1 MGLLKNLRHEL
12 VDIIEWIDHT
22 RDTLAWRF
30 PRFRNEIKHGARLI
44 VRPGQVA
51 VFVHRGKL
59 ADVFEPGDHTL
70 KTGNLPLLSTIA
82 GWKHG
87 FESGFKSEVYFINT
101 RQITEL
107 KWGTPNPI
115 MFRDPDFG
123 PLRIRAFGI
132 YSLKTAD
139 PRRLMEELVGTDE
152 VFEVDEIFELMRGMI
167 NNAFADI
174 IGESKLGAL
183 DFAANYQELS
193 DELRQKVVEQVDDAY
208 GLSIPVLKVLNISL
222 PEEVEEALDVRNR
235 MAVIG
240 DMNRFYQ
247 YQMAQSLP
255 ELAANAGGGVAASG
269 MGLGLGIGMA
279 GQMMNSMA
287 PAAQGFLAPPALPAA
302 APTFHIANDGKTE
315 GPLTMVQLQQAIT
328 EGRLT
333 KDTLVWTTGMEA
345 WSPAGQ
351 VPHLSGA
358 FGPPPLPG
366 R

>member
-1 MGLLKNLRHEL
+1 MQEDHGSRKETAVDLREQGLGG
-12 VDIIEWIDHT
+12 
-22 RDTLAWRF
+22 
-30 PRFRNEIKHGARLI
+30 FRLG
-44 VRPGQVA
+44 RPGHHDLLPRAQAEVISHQELG
-51 VFVHRGKL
+51 VG
-59 ADVFEPGDHTL
+59 PGT
-70 KTGNLPLLSTIA
+70 
-82 GWKHG
+82 
-87 FESGFKSEVYFINT
+87 
-101 RQITEL
+101 
-107 KWGTPNPI
+107 
-115 MFRDPDFG
+115 
-123 PLRIRAFGI
+123 
-132 YSLKTAD
+132 
-139 PRRLMEELVGTDE
+139 
-152 VFEVDEIFELMRGMI
+152 
-167 NNAFADI
+167 
-174 IGESKLGAL
+174 AL

-193 DELRQKVVEQVDDAY
+193 EELRQKVVDQVDDEY

-235 MAVIG
+235 MVVIG

-247 YQMAQSLP
+247 YQMAQALP